1 MMRVLI
7 IPDVHGLSFWKEPV
21 NRYINEVDRMVFLG
35 DYLDPYPDKG
45 ESVDTDDI
53 FGNLVEI
60 IKLKHE
66 HKEKVVLLI
75 GNHDYHYF
83 SKRALQAVCASRC
96 DLLNWRRYNEFFVEN
111 ENEFC
116 VAHMEKVK
124 DVTYLFSHAGLTTYW
139 INKVN
144 HVLWKMNDRDI
155 SVANQ
160 DIIDRINQLPYDYEG
175 QNMLFVVGKQRSLL
189 GEKTGSVLWADIYE
203 HSIPYAQK
211 VYGLDKVFQVIGH
224 TMIDDRKG
232 DMVAFDNLAL
242 IDSRQC
248 FIISDDCDKKITTLR
263 EYEIEHEK

>member
-21 NRYINEVDRMVFLG
+21 NRYINEVDRVVFLG

-96 DLLNWRRYNEFFVEN
+96 DLLNWRRYNEFFVKN

-124 DVTYLFSHAGLTTYW
+124 DDIPVLPCRTY
-139 INKVN
+139 NV
-144 HVLWKMNDRDI
+144 
-155 SVANQ
+155 
-160 DIIDRINQLPYDYEG
+160 
-175 QNMLFVVGKQRSLL
+175 
-189 GEKTGSVLWADIYE
+189 
-203 HSIPYAQK
+203 
-211 VYGLDKVFQVIGH
+211 LDKQSKSCVMEDERQRHICCKSGH
-224 TMIDDRKG
+224 
-232 DMVAFDNLAL
+232 
-242 IDSRQC
+242 
-248 FIISDDCDKKITTLR
+248 
-263 EYEIEHEK
+263 H